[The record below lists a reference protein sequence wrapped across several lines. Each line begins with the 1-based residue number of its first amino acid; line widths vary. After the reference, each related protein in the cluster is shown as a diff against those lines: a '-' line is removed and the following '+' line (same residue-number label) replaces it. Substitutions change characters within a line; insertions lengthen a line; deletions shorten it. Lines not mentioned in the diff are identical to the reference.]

1 MNDPIRDNKAH
12 TVITTDSVF
21 IINYNYISM
30 TDKTIIEE
38 EGANTFYFDETCLK
52 NLVIKMGFSEQ
63 SVFFEQGSQKV
74 HIYDLNRSADL

>member
-1 MNDPIRDNKAH
+1 
-12 TVITTDSVF
+12 
-21 IINYNYISM
+21 M

-74 HIYDLNRSADL
+74 LICDVNRSADL